1 MKWKGQKNVE
11 SEPGEEGRRRM
22 DTVKADWPGPMR
34 AKDALLVYVMEDT
47 QMVLSICLRRVGSI
61 LLIQMRKVVTPG
73 VGSG

>member
-1 MKWKGQKNVE
+1 
-11 SEPGEEGRRRM
+11 M

-61 LLIQMRKVVTPG
+61 LLSPMRKVVTPG